1 MSGPEVYQLAQSP
14 VTAHSFSP
22 DKEQLAVSLNS
33 NEVTI
38 FSRKGGAWDPIDTL
52 PDHDKLVT
60 SIDWAPKTNRI
71 VTCSQDRNAYVWTQV
86 PDPQQGNAL
95 VWKPTLVLLRINRAA
110 TAVKWSPKEDKFAV
124 ASGARAIAVCS
135 FDADNDWWV
144 SKLLK
149 KPIRSTVLS
158 IDWHPNNVLLAAGSA
173 DFKARVFSAYV
184 KDVDKKPAP
193 SVWGEKLPFNTVCGE
208 YSSTSGGWVHT
219 VGFSPSGDVLAFA
232 SHDSS
237 VTIVYPGAT
246 PTIISIKMST
256 LPYVAL
262 TWVSEQSIVAAGH
275 DCQPMLFALTG
286 DENQWRLI
294 GSLDDSVSAPVA
306 SSPISN
312 LRGGAPGA
320 RGGSGGASAIGRLNN
335 EAFNRFKSADS
346 RGGVS
351 SPSLLQAQM
360 TGSSSPVSAVS
371 GSSTAVGGITE
382 MMTVHQNTITS
393 VRPYE
398 FGHDGSVARVSTTGV
413 DGKLVVWPIDFASAA
428 ANGAGAAGGLASKL
442 AGMSIR
448 R

>member
-1 MSGPEVYQLAQSP
+1 MSGPEVYQLAQAP

-22 DKEQLAVSLNS
+22 DREQVAVSLNS

-38 FSRKGGAWDPIDTL
+38 FSRRGGSWDSTETL

-60 SIDWAPKTNRI
+60 SIDWAPNTNRI

-95 VWKPTLVLLRINRAA
+95 IWKPTLVLLRINRAA
-110 TAVKWSPKEDKFAV
+110 TFVRWSPKEDKFAV

-184 KDVDKKPAP
+184 KDVDKKPAA

-237 VTIVYPGAT
+237 ITIVYPGPT
-246 PTIISIKMST
+246 PTIISLKMYS
-256 LPYVAL
+256 LPYVTL
-262 TWVSEQSIVAAGH
+262 TWVSEQSIISAGH

-294 GSLDDSVSAPVA
+294 GSLDDSASTPMP
-306 SSPISN
+306 SSPMRSST
-312 LRGGAPGA
+312 LGPRGG
-320 RGGSGGASAIGRLNN
+320 GGGGASGIGRLNN

-360 TGSSSPVSAVS
+360 TGSASPVSAVS
-371 GSSTAVGGITE
+371 GSGSASGGITE
-382 MMTVHQNTITS
+382 MMTVHQNTIIS

-398 FGHDGSVARVSTTGV
+398 FGQGGNVARVSTAGV
-413 DGKLVVWPIDFASAA
+413 DGKLVVWPVDFAAAA

-442 AGMSIR
+442 GGLSIR